1 MFHDLALRCVRPTTE
16 PAQAEV
22 VKYLQLAAPA
32 DLEPTMYPG
41 MYPQIGVDVHSI
53 RPERVG
59 VTWAPLSPLD
69 TDVHWGLP
77 ANDWSSLKV
86 VKSLQ
91 ATRVNIQHR
100 LPLTSCI

>member
-1 MFHDLALRCVRPTTE
+1 VLGLCMFHDLALRCVRPTTE

-53 RPERVG
+53 RPGACGRHLG
-59 VTWAPLSPLD
+59 TAKSFGYRCTL
-69 TDVHWGLP
+69 G
-77 ANDWSSLKV
+77 SSG
-86 VKSLQ
+86 
-91 ATRVNIQHR
+91 
-100 LPLTSCI
+100 